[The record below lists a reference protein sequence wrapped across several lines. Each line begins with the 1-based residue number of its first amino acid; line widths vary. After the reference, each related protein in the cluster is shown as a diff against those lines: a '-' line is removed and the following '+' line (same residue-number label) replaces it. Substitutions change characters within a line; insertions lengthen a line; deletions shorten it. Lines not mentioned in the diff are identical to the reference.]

1 MLKAEQQP
9 QSRSLFKIPFK
20 RAAFSNCKG
29 LYDFL
34 NMRLSKW
41 RQIVFCCF
49 FFFEW
54 TTRLRT
60 VAI

>member
-9 QSRSLFKIPFK
+9 QSRSLFKTPFK

-29 LYDFL
+29 LYDSL

-41 RQIVFCCF
+41 RQF
-49 FFFEW
+49 FFWANYPFKNS
-54 TTRLRT
+54 RYLKY
-60 VAI
+60 I